1 MKKLVLVCLIEAALA
16 GYSVG
21 AVAAP
26 AHFTEEVTNGTV
38 TGEIVSF
45 DKTQSV
51 SQKGI
56 IKNGVVKNEGTI
68 RVYNGGHAENTTID
82 TDGRFEVDEKGT
94 TNKTTILNGGE
105 MIVSA
110 GIIRDTT
117 VRNGGSLDLS
127 LNSQSKGLLLIEK
140 GADVGIDNNDNTGMD
155 VSTNNPL
162 SPANIYIEHAKLIG
176 DLDIQSDWSG
186 QPENNI
192 APTPSVPGPAFV
204 TTIDKL
210 EMAGGRLG
218 MTTYQPAAQAN
229 RLEIKNLSGQGDF
242 YISTQLADSW
252 GDFINISQSATGK
265 FGIEVE
271 DTGKEPTKITSLNVV
286 HVNSGDA
293 VFRLTND
300 DGVVEAGTYQYALK
314 KKQDGEKT
322 DWYLQ
327 GKRKGDKDTDTGTDN
342 GNGNGD
348 NGTTAPVL
356 SYSAKGVMAMAA
368 APRQVL
374 QAESVSLQQRLG
386 NYYSNPQHGYGL
398 WTRYLHD
405 DTRLN
410 DKLNTSFKNKLDG
423 VQIGVDKPFRLD
435 DSTVLVG
442 VFTGFSRTKVSTD
455 SYGSGTVESYHGGL
469 YATYLHDNGFY
480 ADGMLK
486 GNRLDNENNGRMKN
500 GSSARGDYHQNAFTA
515 TIESGFN
522 YEVVPALTVQPYGK
536 LQYARIGSA
545 DYELN
550 NGMRADVH
558 SADSLQ
564 GEAGTLI
571 STSFDVNSAVL
582 KPYARLAI
590 VHEFT
595 KENDVTINRTK
606 TVSND
611 FSGSTGKYGLGL
623 DAQITPQAAFYTE
636 INYLNGNKTETPLR
650 ADVGFRVRF

>member
-26 AHFTEEVTNGTV
+26 VHFTEEVTNGTV
-38 TGEIVSF
+38 VNGEVVSSA
-45 DKTQSV
+45 TQVNPIGSATQNV
-51 SQKGI
+51 SD
-56 IKNGVVKNEGTI
+56 NGVVNNGIVRDGGTI
-68 RVYNGGHAENTTID
+68 WLEDNGIANNTTV
-82 TDGRFEVDEKGT
+82 GNNG
-94 TNKTTILNGGE
+94 ILTVIN
-105 MIVSA
+105 ST
-110 GIIRDTT
+110 IRDT
-117 VRNGGSLDLS
+117 VVQENGYLELRV
-127 LNSQSKGLLLIEK
+127 KGKSVGTLTIDR
-140 GADVGIDNNDNTGMD
+140 GAEVSVDNNDSTGMD
-155 VSTNNPL
+155 VSTNKPL
-162 SPANIYIEHAKLIG
+162 QGAGVYIEHLKLAG
-176 DLDIQSDWSG
+176 EMDIDTDWDQ
-186 QPENNI
+186 QPEDNI
-192 APTPSVPGPAFV
+192 AATPSTPGPAFV

-210 EMAGGRLG
+210 EMAGGRMG
-218 MTTYQPAAQAN
+218 MVTYLPAAQAN

-242 YISTQLADSW
+242 YISTQLANNW
-252 GDFINISQSATGK
+252 GDFINVSQNATGK
-265 FGIEVE
+265 FGIDVE
-271 DTGKEPTKITSLNVV
+271 DTGKEPVKATPLNII
-286 HVNSGDA
+286 HVAAGDA
-293 VFRLTND
+293 EFKLLNKD
-300 DGVVEAGTYQYALK
+300 SVVEVGAYQYHLVK
-314 KKQDGEKT
+314 EEKGESS
-322 DWYLQ
+322 DWVLQ
-327 GKRKGDKDTDTGTDN
+327 TQPDAT
-342 GNGNGD
+342 
-348 NGTTAPVL
+348 
-356 SYSAKGVMAMAA
+356 SYSAKGVMATAA

-435 DSTVLVG
+435 DATVLVG

-455 SYGSGTVESYHGGL
+455 NYGSGTVESYHGGL

-500 GSSARGDYHQNAFTA
+500 GSSAHGDYHQNAFTA

-522 YEVVPALTVQPYGK
+522 YEVVPALTIQPYGK

-595 KENDVTINRTK
+595 KENDVTINRTN
-606 TVSND
+606 TISND
-611 FSGSTGKYGLGL
+611 FSGSTGKYGLGM

>member
-242 YISTQLADSW
+242 YISTQLAHSW
-252 GDFINISQSATGK
+252 GDFINVSQSATGK

-271 DTGKEPTKITSLNVV
+271 DTGKEPIKATPLNII
-286 HVNSGDA
+286 HVAAGDA
-293 VFRLTND
+293 EFKLLNKD
-300 DGVVEAGTYQYALK
+300 SVVEVGAYQYHLVK
-314 KKQDGEKT
+314 EEKGESS
-322 DWYLQ
+322 DWVLQ
-327 GKRKGDKDTDTGTDN
+327 TQSGAT
-342 GNGNGD
+342 
-348 NGTTAPVL
+348 

-374 QAESVSLQQRLG
+374 QAESVSLQQRPG

-435 DSTVLVG
+435 DATVLVG

>member
-1 MKKLVLVCLIEAALA
+1 MKKLVLVYLIEAALA

-21 AVAAP
+21 AMAGNDPTVFLTLDTIKNNTIYDNQQIHLDDGDRPDGLIVDNGGYLA
-26 AHFTEEVTNGTV
+26 TN
-38 TGEIVSF
+38 
-45 DKTQSV
+45 D
-51 SQKGI
+51 KGI
-56 IKNGVVKNEGTI
+56 IRNTRIKAGGAVRIDENSRSEGLLIIEKNATADVTNTNSRVIDVTKNDEAVPGNVYMENVELSGVLEIGPAWS
-68 RVYNGGHAENTTID
+68 GHA
-82 TDGRFEVDEKGT
+82 DEEDFAPMP
-94 TNKTTILNGGE
+94 KTL
-105 MIVSA
+105 
-110 GIIRDTT
+110 
-117 VRNGGSLDLS
+117 
-127 LNSQSKGLLLIEK
+127 
-140 GADVGIDNNDNTGMD
+140 
-155 VSTNNPL
+155 
-162 SPANIYIEHAKLIG
+162 
-176 DLDIQSDWSG
+176 
-186 QPENNI
+186 
-192 APTPSVPGPAFV
+192 GPALV
-204 TTIDKL
+204 TTIQNLNMKD
-210 EMAGGRLG
+210 G
-218 MTTYQPAAQAN
+218 MLSLDIYSPAAQAN
-229 RLEIKNLSGQGDF
+229 RLDIDTLSGQGEF
-242 YISTQLADSW
+242 YITTQLADGKGW
-252 GDFINISQSATGK
+252 GDSINIRKHATGN
-265 FGIEVE
+265 FGINVQ
-271 DTGKEPTKITSLNVV
+271 DSGKEPTKITSLDVV

-293 VFRLTND
+293 AFRLTNKD
-300 DGVVEAGTYQYALK
+300 QTVEVGTWQYSLK

-327 GKRKGDKDTDTGTDN
+327 GKRKGDKDTD
-342 GNGNGD
+342 NGNGD

-356 SYSAKGVMAMAA
+356 SYSAKGIMAMAA

-374 QAESVSLQQRLG
+374 QAESVSLQQRQG

-435 DSTVLVG
+435 DATVLVG

-455 SYGSGTVESYHGGL
+455 NYGNGTVESYHGGI
-469 YATYLHDNGFY
+469 YATWLHDNGFY

-550 NGMRADVH
+550 NGMRANVH

-564 GEAGTLI
+564 GETGTLI
-571 STSFDVNSAVL
+571 NTSFDVNSAVL

-595 KENDVTINRTK
+595 KENDVTINRTN
-606 TVSND
+606 TISND